1 MNFKS
6 YPECVRGF
14 IAEYESLTES
24 IGPDPSD
31 EQLQAALV
39 EQAEWTDQGAEV
51 LVMLAKQYGT
61 SVLANALALAE
72 ALGIED
78 GEAGL

>member
-1 MNFKS
+1 MHVKS
-6 YPECVRGF
+6 YPACVPGF
-14 IAEYESLTES
+14 VVEYRSLIES

-31 EQLQAALV
+31 EQLRAILV
-39 EQAEWTDQGAEV
+39 EHAEWTEQGAAV
-51 LVMLAKQYGT
+51 VVMLARQFGT

-78 GEAGL
+78 GDAGF

>member
-1 MNFKS
+1 MNLKS
-6 YPECVRGF
+6 YPECVPGF
-14 IAEYESLTES
+14 ITEYESLIELM
-24 IGPDPSD
+24 GCDPTD
-31 EQLQAALV
+31 QQLQSALV
-39 EQAEWTDQGAEV
+39 EHAEWTAQGAAV

-61 SVLANALALAE
+61 SVLANALALAA